1 MLATSL
7 DERMGDPYEMLGVG
21 KDASKDEIDRAFRR
35 KAARTHPDAGRD
47 GTEHRALTTAY

>member
-7 DERMGDPYEMLGVG
+7 DERTGDPYEMLGVG
-21 KDASKDEIDRAFRR
+21 KDACKEEIDRAFRR